1 MEASRKVEDDVWGGS
16 EESEVSSLWP
26 FVVISSAWGFP
37 VVRGSCWS
45 SSCMEVSRCG
55 CAVESVG
62 SCGTVVSSGGW
73 TGPPASIMSVS
84 S

>member
-1 MEASRKVEDDVWGGS
+1 MEASRKVEEDVWGGS
-16 EESEVSSLWP
+16 DESEVSSLWQ

-45 SSCMEVSRCG
+45 SSCMEVSCCG

-73 TGPPASIMSVS
+73 TGPPASIISVS